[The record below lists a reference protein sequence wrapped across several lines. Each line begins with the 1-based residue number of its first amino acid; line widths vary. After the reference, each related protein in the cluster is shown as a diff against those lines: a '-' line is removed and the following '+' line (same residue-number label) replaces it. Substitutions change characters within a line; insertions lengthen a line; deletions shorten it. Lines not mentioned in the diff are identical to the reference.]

1 MIKRFSAILLLSFCF
16 SAPADELKFA
26 IDYSE
31 KTFQAYDE
39 RVGACRLIQ
48 RQHTAPTEAEL
59 KRLQSMQYSPYIL
72 PYLEERAFNQCV
84 MAEKAQFM
92 EALLM
97 LEQFSKSAKN
107 QKLTDYVNKQKSEN
121 FHASSLKVLADYM
134 MLPETTRQTF
144 ESVESLQ
151 KPFNGILMLETIWPQ
166 YSGN

>member
-31 KTFQAYDE
+31 KSFQAYE
-39 RVGACRLIQ
+39 KRVGACRVIQ
-48 RQHTAPTEAEL
+48 RQHAAPTQTEL
-59 KRLQSMQYSPYIL
+59 KSLQSVQYSPYIL

-84 MAEKAQFM
+84 IAEKAQFM

-107 QKLTDYVNKQKSEN
+107 QKLTDYVNRQKAEN
-121 FHASSLKVLADYM
+121 FHASSFKIFADYM
-134 MLPETTRQTF
+134 TLPETTRQTF

-166 YSGN
+166 YSSN